1 MKKIMFIILILFIAC
16 STRETN
22 ISKKEELSIKGPLLA
37 QVEDWK
43 IGLEDFND
51 SVKLV
56 EESLKDK
63 NIKIDR
69 KELLNEIIKNII
81 LSYEAKQKGLDKD
94 RNIIKAIEYYK
105 NTLLAEKLISE
116 ITKDIYISDN
126 DAELFYNQNK
136 EAFKGAAEF
145 KVKELAV
152 ETLSKAQEI
161 SNRIT
166 QGEDFSSL
174 AKQYSLLSSSKN
186 GGDLGFIKY
195 NPNDPNK
202 KFDKFWVVL
211 STMEPGTISSPFKGE
226 DGKYYIIKLEEKKGG
241 EVIPFL
247 KIKDE
252 LKRLLLEKKKK
263 EKVDEFIESI
273 KSKFKII
280 INSNLL
286 D

>member
-211 STMEPGTISSPFKGE
+211 STMESGTISSPFKGE

>member
-174 AKQYSLLSSSKN
+174 AKQYSLLSSSKD